1 MTSYGLARDF
11 LCFGA
16 RVRHGA
22 GTLHVLKVWLGFS
35 WYISYRDY
43 TLPSQT
49 SPLSAGHF
57 LTTLTLLPIRH
68 PKSLSQN
75 SWSGIELWMTSGVL
89 VSSGSDPDISS
100 RPLASSCLIH
110 PLSFQTLSANLMTTF
125 LLFKPSYHHRPDLIP
140 TGAFALFK
148 SWQGH
153 DLCVTCCRAKKTTS
167 KNQSSASQ
175 KRYSSIPLDHAP

>member
-1 MTSYGLARDF
+1 MASHGISHTVTIRFRVKPRLCPRDISLRLSPF
-11 LCFGA
+11 FPYVIPSHYLRIRG
-16 RVRHGA
+16 RV
-22 GTLHVLKVWLGFS
+22 
-35 WYISYRDY
+35 
-43 TLPSQT
+43 
-49 SPLSAGHF
+49 LSA
-57 LTTLTLLPIRH
+57 
-68 PKSLSQN
+68 
-75 SWSGIELWMTSGVL
+75 IELWMTSG